1 MPDGPGG
8 FTRDF
13 PCPALLRV
21 TPEGADAA
29 RKGLS
34 PAAARLS
41 RRFRSRPHPPKKGA
55 LQPPGR
61 RNAPGLGSSP
71 VARRYWGNHSYFLF
85 LRVLRC
91 FSSPLWPPHKGGC
104 HPFRVT
110 GCPIREPADRWP
122 HAPPRG
128 LSQLA
133 APFIAS
139 GSLGIRRAPLSTS
152 RGPEKNGPRIFLSS
166 CLSHHVIERLFLWRI
181 TDSNR

>member
-8 FTRDF
+8 FTQDSS
-13 PCPALLRV
+13 CPALLRIPLRFMPLRV
-21 TPEGADAA
+21 RSFHALRPRFPEGSA
-29 RKGLS
+29 RGI
-34 PAAARLS
+34 PCD
-41 RRFRSRPHPPKKGA
+41 GVV
-55 LQPPGR
+55 LQPQPC
-61 RNAPGLGSSP
+61 RNKDGLGFSP
-71 VARRYWGNHSYFLF
+71 VARHYWGNHSYFLF

-91 FSSPLWPPHKGGC
+91 FSSPRWPPHKGGC